1 MMMKRIIAIAF
12 ALMMALTLPSRLDAQ
27 TFGAPEVMK
36 GKVVLGGNADLGV
49 AYNCFYLGVAPQ
61 AGLRLT
67 RSLEVGVRLGYDMN
81 YYFGDNYY
89 YDSYF
94 AHYFSGAVYAN
105 YELFSG
111 IYVQVEDE
119 EVCCLL
125 SGLETGANKPGW
137 CNSVFVGGG
146 YRQYY
151 NVTSFMYYSIMYNL
165 SWDYTY
171 SSFTPYA
178 NPFVVRVGFCK
189 GF

>member
-1 MMMKRIIAIAF
+1 MKRIFSIAF
-12 ALMMALTLPSRLDAQ
+12 ALVLAVTLSSRLDGQ
-27 TFGAPEVMK
+27 TFGAPEVMR
-36 GKVVLGGNADLGV
+36 GKIVLGGNADLGF
-49 AYNCFYLGVAPQ
+49 AYDCFYVGVAPQ

-67 RSLEVGVRLGYDMN
+67 RSLEAGVRLGYDMN
-81 YYFGDNYY
+81 YYFGDYY
-89 YDSYF
+89 SYDSYF

-105 YELFSG
+105 LELFSG

-119 EVCCLL
+119 EVCGLL
-125 SGLETGANKPGW
+125 SGLDSGMSTLGW

-151 NVTSFMYYSIMYNL
+151 NVTSFVYYSVMYNL

-171 SSFTPYA
+171 SSFSPYA
-178 NPFVVRVGFCK
+178 SPLVVRVGFCK